1 MDQRDNVR
9 ARYFYGYNIVAAGFA
24 IQAVSIGAL
33 FAYGVF
39 FKEFQTEF
47 GWSRATISGA
57 SSLAFFVMGAAGILA
72 GRLNDRIGPK
82 ILIALSGASLG
93 IGYLLLYYM
102 QEPWQLYL
110 LYGLLV
116 GVGYSTHDVITMS
129 TVARWFVK
137 RRGMMSGL
145 VKVGTGCGQLFVP
158 LIATVLIAAFGWRYS
173 CFIIGATA
181 LAALVAV
188 AQVMRR
194 DPHSVGLLP
203 DGGNGAADGAFIPVD
218 EDGLSLREASR
229 MRQFWILCIAEFAI
243 FSCLLT
249 IIVHIV
255 PHSRDLGLTLAIA
268 AGVLATIGGVSM
280 LGRFI
285 MGTVNDRI
293 GGKRSLITCF
303 IILIC
308 GLVWLQLSHRAW
320 MLFLFAI
327 LYGFAHGGLFTVMS
341 PTVAELFGTGSHGLL
356 FGIVLFSG
364 TLGGAIGPVMAGRIF
379 DLTGSY
385 RLVFLILTAMSV
397 FGFILITTLRLPEK
411 DVGGI

>member
-1 MDQRDNVR
+1 MR
-9 ARYFYGYNIVAAGFA
+9 AKYFYGYNIVAASFA

-39 FKEFQTEF
+39 FKEFQAEF

-72 GRLNDRIGPK
+72 GRLNDRIGPR

-93 IGYLLLYYM
+93 IGYMLLSYM
-102 QEPWQLYL
+102 RAPWQLYL

-116 GVGYSTHDVITMS
+116 GVGYSTHDVITLS
-129 TVARWFVK
+129 TIARWFVR
-137 RRGMMSGL
+137 RRGMMSGI

-158 LIATVLIAAFGWRYS
+158 LIATALIAAFGWRFS

-181 LAALVAV
+181 LTALVAV
-188 AQVMRR
+188 ALVMRR
-194 DPHSVGLLP
+194 DPQGVGLLP
-203 DGGNGAADGAFIPVD
+203 DDGNGLPAGHATAHEG
-218 EDGLSLREASR
+218 GLSLREASR
-229 MRQFWILCIAEFAI
+229 TRQLWTLCFAQFAL

-255 PHSRDLGLTLAIA
+255 PHARDLGLPPANA

-280 LGRFI
+280 LGRFT
-285 MGTVNDRI
+285 MGTVNDGI
-293 GGKRSLITCF
+293 GGKRSLMTCF
-303 IILIC
+303 IILIF
-308 GLVWLQLSHRAW
+308 GLVWLQLSHAAW
-320 MLFLFAI
+320 MLFLFATV
-327 LYGFAHGGLFTVMS
+327 YGFAHGGLLTVVS
-341 PTVAELFGTGSHGLL
+341 PTVAELFGTRSHGLL

-364 TLGGAIGPVMAGRIF
+364 TLGGAAGPLMAGHIF

-385 RLVFLILTAMSV
+385 RLVFLILTVMAV
-397 FGFILITTLRLPEK
+397 VGLILITTLRPPEK
-411 DVGGI
+411 DASTS